1 MKTLKNVNRKGT
13 ADFDERSF
21 WKKLQDNARTMGYQL
36 VLRALEL
43 FYAMVDPATPLKAKL
58 VIAGA
63 LAYLVLPVGYADDA
77 SALLAAYKTAE
88 AYITPAVTAK
98 AREKAD
104 ALFHRSSVTHK
115 STASC

>member
-36 VLRALEL
+36 DLRALEL
-43 FYAMVDPATPLKAKL
+43 FYPMVDPATPLKAKL

-63 LAYLVLPVGYADDA
+63 LNPPPIAADLSPEMLD
-77 SALLAAYKTAE
+77 
-88 AYITPAVTAK
+88 K

-104 ALFHRSSVTHK
+104 ALFRRSSVTHK